1 MGSSHVSA
9 CQSGR
14 INEKAE
20 YTNLSFSINLMK
32 SLLGGLG
39 MRLRQLHSESSSDPN
54 PLYGGISLLLL
65 EAGSTLYVIELN
77 SSVDGNRV
85 NMNAY

>member
-1 MGSSHVSA
+1 
-9 CQSGR
+9 
-14 INEKAE
+14 
-20 YTNLSFSINLMK
+20 MK

-65 EAGSTLYVIELN
+65 EDGSTLYVIELN

-85 NMNAY
+85 NMNA